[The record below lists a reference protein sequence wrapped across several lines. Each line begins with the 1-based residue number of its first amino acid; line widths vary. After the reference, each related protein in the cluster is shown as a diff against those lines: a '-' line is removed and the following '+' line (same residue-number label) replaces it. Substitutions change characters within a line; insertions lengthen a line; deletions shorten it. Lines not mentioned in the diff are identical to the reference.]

1 MLYPPAAQCTQQK
14 HLVKALLCSKLCG
27 IFGIGV
33 VLDVGKNNDIVRIL
47 LRAGSGIKVAY
58 NDIRF
63 TAQPH
68 TVAVARIAGNDKIIA
83 AQQALELR
91 LHRAGGKDHTTGHF
105 ILPSVIT
112 LSGAASP

>member
-47 LRAGSGIKVAY
+47 LRAGSRIKVAY

-68 TVAVARIAGNDKIIA
+68 IAGNDKIIA
-83 AQQALELR
+83 AQQVLKLR